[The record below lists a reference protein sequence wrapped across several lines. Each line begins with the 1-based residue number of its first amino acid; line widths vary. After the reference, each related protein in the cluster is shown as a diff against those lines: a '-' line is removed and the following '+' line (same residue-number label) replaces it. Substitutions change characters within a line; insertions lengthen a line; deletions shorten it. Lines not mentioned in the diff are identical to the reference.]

1 MTKFRPKVGPAM
13 NQGKPGLVFYLFC
26 ELNEG
31 PVGIVE
37 GQDLER
43 RHLDEEARHV
53 QLVEPKEG
61 AGRA

>member
-1 MTKFRPKVGPAM
+1 M

>member
-1 MTKFRPKVGPAM
+1 M
-13 NQGKPGLVFYLFC
+13 NLSKPGLVFYLLC

-53 QLVEPKEG
+53 QLVEPEESEG
-61 AGRA
+61 LAKQQESIQ